1 MGSRGWWSS
10 CEGSVKLAGRRLLYG
25 VFVTTGKVFRT
36 QGLRIGITVS
46 FRTVFQN
53 CVARS
58 EIHVVTS
65 RMHHRVR
72 QASDDY
78 ISRGG

>member
-1 MGSRGWWSS
+1 MGSRGWRSN
-10 CEGSVKLAGRRLLYG
+10 CEGSVKFAGRRLLCG

-36 QGLRIGITVS
+36 QRLQNGTTVS

-53 CVARS
+53 HGLKR
-58 EIHVVTS
+58 EIHGGGS

-72 QASDDY
+72 ETSDDD